1 MSGSS
6 QGKLLNALDL
16 HFNIL
21 QAEKIAIEARDL
33 DTVENLLKT
42 KDESLSLVLT
52 SKSEIDDNY
61 TKDVEDRINSVLSL
75 QSSNTKNFR
84 KLHTQDHNKSD
95 PTESSN
101 PLFRR
106 LKRAYL

>member
-42 KDESLSLVLT
+42 KDESLSLVYF
-52 SKSEIDDNY
+52 KSEIDDNF
-61 TKDVEDRINSVLSL
+61 TKEVQDRINSVVSL
-75 QSSNTKNFR
+75 QSSNTQNFENCTR
-84 KLHTQDHNKSD
+84 KITIKQVCPS
-95 PTESSN
+95 P
-101 PLFRR
+101 PILF
-106 LKRAYL
+106 LED